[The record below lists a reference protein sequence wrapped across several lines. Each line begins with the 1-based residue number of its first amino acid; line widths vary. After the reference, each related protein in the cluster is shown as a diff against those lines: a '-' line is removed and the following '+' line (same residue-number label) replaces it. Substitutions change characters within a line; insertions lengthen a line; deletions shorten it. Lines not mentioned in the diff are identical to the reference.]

1 MKPQPQRNRNR
12 RPIRRIVFH
21 GLVIL
26 LFLNM
31 GIFAVSSLM
40 RDALG
45 PQELVELWGR
55 WRPAQEGERV
65 RIRLDAVGRD
75 REMDEAPLI
84 RESNGFTPGA
94 SPDSMAAEAAGS
106 AGANPRAAG
115 RAARYF
121 EPTTRLMDFLTAID
135 LLDRDATLESIEK
148 FMAAH
153 GGVLE
158 HQELFAPVQHFHKSL
173 AGGASL
179 PQAVI
184 GTLRNHGMNG
194 KAALE
199 LIVKI
204 KRDEYGSK
212 LDKYIRLKDRYG
224 VDKPHKIQKYEQ
236 KVWMVDEL
244 SSELAMSFR

>member
-1 MKPQPQRNRNR
+1 MKPQPKRNRIG

-26 LFLNM
+26 LLLNM

-75 REMDEAPLI
+75 REMDEAPSI
-84 RESNGFTPGA
+84 PESNGFTPGA
-94 SPDSMAAEAAGS
+94 SPDSMAAGADGS

-148 FMAAH
+148 FMAGH
-153 GGVLE
+153 GDVLE
-158 HQELFAPVQHFHKSL
+158 HQELIAPVQHFHKSL

-184 GTLRNHGMNG
+184 GTLRAHGMNG

-212 LDKYIRLKDRYG
+212 LDKYIRLKDQYG

>member
-1 MKPQPQRNRNR
+1 MKPQPKRNRNR
-12 RPIRRIVFH
+12 RPILRIVFH

-26 LFLNM
+26 LLLNM
-31 GIFAVSSLM
+31 GILAVSSLI

-45 PQELVELWGR
+45 PKELVELWGR
-55 WRPAQEGERV
+55 WRPAQEGDRI

-84 RESNGFTPGA
+84 PESNGLTTGA
-94 SPDSMAAEAAGS
+94 MAAEASGS

-115 RAARYF
+115 RTARYF
-121 EPTTRLMDFLTAID
+121 EPTTGLMDFLTAID
-135 LLDRDATLESIEK
+135 LLNRDATLESIEK

-153 GGVLE
+153 GDMLE
-158 HQELFAPVQHFHKSL
+158 HQKLLAPVQHFHESL
-173 AGGASL
+173 AGGDSL

-184 GTLRNHGMNG
+184 GTLRTHGMNG

-212 LDKYIRLKDRYG
+212 LDKYIRLKDQYG
-224 VDKPHKIQKYEQ
+224 VDKPHKIRKYEQ